1 MPTPTRQQIEQY
13 ARELYIQQCYRDGT
27 PELADINPE
36 LNELREAGWLS
47 LAQSELMTDTAT
59 RHTEQYEDYIQQCEN
74 LEKKPFAF
82 DVETA
87 LTQGTTICGGRGCGK
102 STLAKQIVKQLQE
115 HSVKVLA
122 FDNSQAWLNSS
133 IETVIRVTPNS
144 QVESSLDSAIYD
156 LSMLTPAGQR
166 RFIESQV
173 QADYYQS
180 VATAAKQRT
189 STVFIFEEAE
199 IILGK
204 TCNTTTLQLLS
215 VGRNYRLS
223 YLAVV
228 QRLARL
234 NTDAISL
241 SGQLYVGKLHEIN
254 DLRKIKNWVS
264 DTEQLKSLELGDFI
278 RYSEGKTELVHV
290 QPFETTTEH
299 TFITAAPLE
308 TVTAPQPRNVDYA
321 PLAKVALIIAL
332 GLLFLLGAVA

>member
-1 MPTPTRQQIEQY
+1 MTTTPNKAQIEQY
-13 ARELYIQQCYRDGT
+13 ARELYVQDCYKHGNV
-27 PELADINPE
+27 ELADITPE
-36 LNELREAGWLS
+36 LSELRESGYISQAV
-47 LAQSELMTDTAT
+47 SELMTDTAT
-59 RHTEQYEDYIQQCEN
+59 RQTEQYSDYIEQCEN
-74 LEKKPFAF
+74 FNKKFSF
-82 DVETA
+82 DIETA
-87 LTQGTTICGGRGCGK
+87 LTCGTVICGGRGCGK

-122 FDNSQAWLNSS
+122 FDNSQQWQNSS

-156 LSMLTPAGQR
+156 LSMLTPQQQN
-166 RFIESQV
+166 RFINLQV
-173 QADYYQS
+173 KSDYYQS